1 MKKGKRMIAG
11 CLLVSMAVV
20 NVTGTALAAAP
31 KPEVDETM
39 YVNLDYYG
47 EKEKVNV
54 VKHYRLNGATQ
65 IEDYGDYEKV
75 TNMVN
80 QVVPIQEAGKVTWNF
95 EEPLDSFY
103 YEAAMKTESIELP
116 WNLDVEYKYNGKP
129 ATPQELAGKAGMM
142 TIHINAIPNE
152 KAKEYEQNNML
163 LAIVI
168 PVDTS
173 VCYSVDAPGAQI
185 QSIGDTSLV
194 VFTALPGE
202 DGDFT
207 VTVGSD
213 CFELMGIMGVMIPGT
228 TSSLNYIK
236 DISELKDTWKDE
248 GDVLYDSLHTLL
260 LQTESLKTQLA
271 QMKSGVESLNQA
283 REGVAQAKDGWH
295 TDSNQ
300 ALAELNELVLQID
313 TTAAHLQTGKDLL
326 EDMKANLGELADSMT
341 DTQDTL
347 DTLYTRIDKLQQHL
361 EELSGLLVS
370 HGPNMDQITQAAI
383 QAEKC
388 LTELEECL
396 KDLAGKYDEIHQNI
410 QDIIQNKKEYDKASN
425 KVKKIHRATPD
436 DAWDPED
443 GFEDMEGEIQ
453 DWLNQQGALDDIVQQ
468 SEDFDKLLGKIQQT
482 AEAWSKE
489 IHKILKN
496 LQAASSLQDQVFLVA
511 KDSDKVVNT
520 TRELLDQ
527 GVTLLDDLVNINDTL
542 DYYYPELQK
551 SLDNI
556 QNLSYQLSDATGAAH
571 QFLSNVN
578 NTVQT
583 ISPQLEK
590 GSKESMDALIGL
602 LDQGMQMLDSVGGVR
617 IASEQIKGTLDEKI
631 DKLEDTNILKMD
643 PEAEKLSFTSD
654 KNEEPSTIQ
663 IVLRTEEISAEDA
676 EDVIEDLEVQTKKE
690 SGFSRMWKVL
700 VKMWES
706 IVQIFKDR

>member
-1 MKKGKRMIAG
+1 M
-11 CLLVSMAVV
+11 
-20 NVTGTALAAAP
+20 
-31 KPEVDETM
+31 
-39 YVNLDYYG
+39 
-47 EKEKVNV
+47 
-54 VKHYRLNGATQ
+54 
-65 IEDYGDYEKV
+65 
-75 TNMVN
+75 
-80 QVVPIQEAGKVTWNF
+80 
-95 EEPLDSFY
+95 
-103 YEAAMKTESIELP
+103 
-116 WNLDVEYKYNGKP
+116 
-129 ATPQELAGKAGMM
+129 
-142 TIHINAIPNE
+142 
-152 KAKEYEQNNML
+152 
-163 LAIVI
+163 
-168 PVDTS
+168 
-173 VCYSVDAPGAQI
+173 
-185 QSIGDTSLV
+185 
-194 VFTALPGE
+194 
-202 DGDFT
+202 
-207 VTVGSD
+207 
-213 CFELMGIMGVMIPGT
+213 
-228 TSSLNYIK
+228 
-236 DISELKDTWKDE
+236 
-248 GDVLYDSLHTLL
+248 LYDSLHTLL

-361 EELSGLLVS
+361 EELSDLLVS

-453 DWLNQQGALDDIVQQ
+453 DWLNQQGTLDDIVQQ